1 MKKTYITTSI
11 AYTNAPPHIGFAL
24 ELVQADVMARHY
36 RSQGRDVFFL
46 TGTDEHG
53 IKINLKAQ
61 EEKKKVEEFTDQ
73 ISGQFQE
80 LTRKLNV
87 SNDDFIRTTDQ
98 EKHWPGVFK
107 MWQAIKKDIYLKK
120 YQGLYCVGCE
130 TFLMKKDLI
139 DGKCIYH
146 QKEPEVV
153 QEENYFFRLSKY
165 ADLIKEKIEN
175 DSIKI
180 IPEKR
185 KNETLS
191 FLKQGLKDVSFS
203 RPKEKV
209 VWGIPLPEDPSHL
222 IYCWADALTNYL
234 SALGYGRNNDYQ
246 DFWPADIH
254 FIGKDIFKFH
264 ALIWPGMLLSAGLDL
279 PKKIFIHGFITVNGQ
294 KMSKSLN
301 NVVDPLDL
309 IERYGTD
316 AFRHYFLSEISPTED
331 GDFSEE
337 KFKARYNADLAG
349 GIGNLLA
356 RVVVLSKEVDI
367 KKATEEIIERVKETE
382 EKRVSFLEEFKF
394 NSCLAEIYSLIKFAD
409 QYIEKNKPWQ
419 KKEDSFQVV
428 SNLVFIVKEIA
439 RMINPFMPEASE
451 KMLQQIESRKS
462 EILFKKV

>member
-36 RSQGRDVFFL
+36 RSQGKDVFFL

-337 KFKARYNADLAG
+337 KFKTRYNADLAG

-419 KKEDSFQVV
+419 KKEDSAQVV

>member
-146 QKEPEVV
+146 QKEPEIV

-165 ADLIKEKIEN
+165 ADSIKEKIEN

-301 NVVDPLDL
+301 NVINPLDL
-309 IERYGTD
+309 IEKYGAD

-382 EKRVSFLEEFKF
+382 EKRISFLEEFKF

-419 KKEDSFQVV
+419 KKEDSAQVV
-428 SNLVFIVKEIA
+428 SNLTFIVKEIA
-439 RMINPFMPEASE
+439 RMINPFMPETSE

>member
-36 RSQGRDVFFL
+36 RSQGKDVFFL

-130 TFLMKKDLI
+130 TFLMKKDLV

-146 QKEPEVV
+146 QKEPEIV
-153 QEENYFFRLSKY
+153 QEENYFFKLSKY
-165 ADLIKEKIEN
+165 ADSIKEKIEN
-175 DSIKI
+175 NSIKI

-203 RPKEKV
+203 RPKEKA

-279 PKKIFIHGFITVNGQ
+279 PKKIFIHGFVTVNGQ

-301 NVVDPLDL
+301 NVINPLDL
-309 IERYGTD
+309 IEKYGVD

-356 RVVVLSKEVDI
+356 RVVVLAKEVDI

-394 NSCLAEIYSLIKFAD
+394 NSCLFEIYSLIKFAD

-439 RMINPFMPEASE
+439 RMISPFMPEASE
-451 KMLQQIESRKS
+451 KMLQQIESKKS

>member
-1 MKKTYITTSI
+1 
-11 AYTNAPPHIGFAL
+11 
-24 ELVQADVMARHY
+24 
-36 RSQGRDVFFL
+36 
-46 TGTDEHG
+46 
-53 IKINLKAQ
+53 
-61 EEKKKVEEFTDQ
+61 
-73 ISGQFQE
+73 
-80 LTRKLNV
+80 
-87 SNDDFIRTTDQ
+87 
-98 EKHWPGVFK
+98 
-107 MWQAIKKDIYLKK
+107 
-120 YQGLYCVGCE
+120 
-130 TFLMKKDLI
+130 
-139 DGKCIYH
+139 
-146 QKEPEVV
+146 
-153 QEENYFFRLSKY
+153 
-165 ADLIKEKIEN
+165 
-175 DSIKI
+175 
-180 IPEKR
+180 
-185 KNETLS
+185 
-191 FLKQGLKDVSFS
+191 
-203 RPKEKV
+203 
-209 VWGIPLPEDPSHL
+209 
-222 IYCWADALTNYL
+222 
-234 SALGYGRNNDYQ
+234 
-246 DFWPADIH
+246 
-254 FIGKDIFKFH
+254 
-264 ALIWPGMLLSAGLDL
+264 LSAGLDL

>member
-337 KFKARYNADLAG
+337 KFKTRYNADLAG